1 MVYSNFIGWTCACEE
16 SALVICKYEACS
28 TGPHDTL
35 SLTIYEDLSWSVSY
49 QNKKVNQ
56 EFCRPL
62 KDLPPAINIGIQYNF
77 E

>member
-1 MVYSNFIGWTCACEE
+1 MYDNQEQTIT
-16 SALVICKYEACS
+16 ICKSEAYC
-28 TGPHDTL
+28 TGPQVTL

-49 QNKKVNQ
+49 QNQKVNQ